1 MNKRKDMFDMKKKT
15 YEEMVGLEKAEAWK
29 KKLKEAKKGFVPWN
43 VGIKHTEASKKLMS
57 IKTKEVWQDPNS
69 KYNEKGFKEKL
80 SKSNIGRK
88 PWNKGYGEYC
98 EDEKNNMWKGDKVG
112 YGALHEWV
120 RRRKPKPE
128 FCECCKNKPPY
139 DLANISGEYK
149 RDVKDFDWLCRSCH
163 AIRDWR
169 TRKNEKKES

>member
-1 MNKRKDMFDMKKKT
+1 MNKIELNKTIVGQCNLCEYPIHKSEKVIKK
-15 YEEMVGLEKAEAWK
+15 
-29 KKLKEAKKGFVPWN
+29 
-43 VGIKHTEASKKLMS
+43 
-57 IKTKEVWQDPNS
+57 
-69 KYNEKGFKEKL
+69 
-80 SKSNIGRK
+80 
-88 PWNKGYGEYC
+88 
-98 EDEKNNMWKGDKVG
+98 
-112 YGALHEWV
+112 GALHEWV